1 MFTSIVLGFYA
12 LFFLSLSFTIY
23 LYIRLV
29 VAVKKGKDIPKWIYK
44 LGHAVQ
50 GRIHVDYVNMVMT
63 SMSSTQKQ
71 K

>member
-1 MFTSIVLGFYA
+1 MLTSIVLGFYA

-29 VAVKKGKDIPKWIYK
+29 VSVKKGKDIPKWIYK

-50 GRIHVDYVNMVMT
+50 GRIHVDYE
-63 SMSSTQKQ
+63 
-71 K
+71 